1 MHKPGDD
8 YYGRTLKEDSMTG
21 LFSSVNDS
29 LNCHGQQQENI
40 NKLRVNLN
48 KKYS

>member
-8 YYGRTLKEDSMTG
+8 YYGRTLKEDTG
-21 LFSSVNDS
+21 LFSLINHS
-29 LNCHGQQQENI
+29 LNCNGQQQENI